1 MQPLS
6 RVGSSSDNLSELVYQ
21 RIKND
26 IFDFKLMP
34 GERFTESEIAQTYE
48 VSRTPTRQA
57 LYRLQQEG
65 YVEVA
70 FRSGWTVRPLNL
82 KYYDELYEMRIMI
95 EQFAIQK
102 MSLLPCHEIEEIQ
115 NLMRIWK
122 VDAVNYVQ
130 DLKTMAHIDEDFHCA
145 IVRAAGN
152 HEMANLHQEI
162 SEKIRIIRR
171 LDFSKSNR
179 IEATYIEHQQIL
191 NAILQQQTHAAL
203 SMISTHIQQSRDEV
217 KKITLA
223 MLNPMQILSSIK

>member
-1 MQPLS
+1 MQQTS

-21 RIKND
+21 RIKTD

-34 GERFTESEIAQTYE
+34 GERFTESEIANTYQ

-70 FRSGWTVRPLNL
+70 FRSGWTVRPINL

-102 MSLLPCHEIEEIQ
+102 LCANPCEDLSDIQKLLS
-115 NLMRIWK
+115 IWR
-122 VDAVNYVQ
+122 VEPQEYVQ
-130 DLKTMAHIDEDFHCA
+130 DLKTMAHIDEDFHCT
-145 IVRAAGN
+145 IVRAAAN
-152 HEMANLHQEI
+152 VEMAKLHQEI

-171 LDFSKSNR
+171 LDFSKSTR
-179 IEATYIEHQQIL
+179 IEATYQEHQLIL
-191 NAILQQQTHAAL
+191 IAILKQQPDVAL
-203 SMISTHIQQSRDEV
+203 GMICKHIQQSRDEV

-223 MLNPMQILSSIK
+223 MLSPMQIL